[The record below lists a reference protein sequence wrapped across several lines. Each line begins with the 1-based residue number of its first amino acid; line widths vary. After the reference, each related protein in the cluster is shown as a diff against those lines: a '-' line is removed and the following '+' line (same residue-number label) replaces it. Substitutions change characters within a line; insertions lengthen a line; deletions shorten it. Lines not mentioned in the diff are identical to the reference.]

1 MTTILFDSGANALI
15 CCDFRTVS
23 MRDQLGYAYHADAII
38 GLHGAGLVNNYYA
51 PRGVITVELKTI
63 YGYDLTL
70 FAVSGEARLGS
81 HVELNI
87 KPYHQWG
94 KPQSKNRPMDAPLID
109 RIVAGIDMVLQYQDR
124 EIEHINVLKKRKGW
138 EVLYLSSLAALNF
151 SESLFEAMNH
161 TRSIHAISGDLIMH
175 AYPLKYY
182 EEVINISR
190 GNGPDDDVGKGRRL
204 YDDYSRIISS
214 PPFQQL
220 DSLMHIL
227 GPISKGLSSMIQACS
242 RLVIGAYWNHISADT
257 NRFCLPCTTSS
268 SLSLSS
274 SPSSY
279 DNLDMKNFNMRTD
292 FKTKKSH
299 LNFGKVNNVK
309 KGGLNNHNQNA
320 ATSRVKRTNLT
331 STAAVAVVVAVAI
344 DDNTTTTAVM
354 ANAKKNRNKRKSSN
368 LLNH

>member
-1 MTTILFDSGANALI
+1 
-15 CCDFRTVS
+15 
-23 MRDQLGYAYHADAII
+23 MRDQLGYAYHADVII

-81 HVELNI
+81 HIELNI

-138 EVLYLSSLAALNF
+138 EALYLSSLAVMNF
-151 SESLFEAMNH
+151 SEYLFEAMNH
-161 TRSIHAISGDLIMH
+161 TRSIHAIPGDLIMH

-190 GNGPDDDVGKGRRL
+190 GNGGDDDDSRRQYNDYGR
-204 YDDYSRIISS
+204 IMSS

-268 SLSLSS
+268 SSLSLSS
-274 SPSSY
+274 LSSSSSY
-279 DNLDMKNFNMRTD
+279 DKLDMKNFNKRTD
-292 FKTKKSH
+292 FKTKNSH
-299 LNFGKVNNVK
+299 LNFDKLINVK
-309 KGGLNNHNQNA
+309 KGGFNNHNQNA
-320 ATSRVKRTNLT
+320 ATSRVKRKNSS
-331 STAAVAVVVAVAI
+331 STAAIAVAAI
-344 DDNTTTTAVM
+344 DDNNTAGVM

>member
-1 MTTILFDSGANALI
+1 
-15 CCDFRTVS
+15 
-23 MRDQLGYAYHADAII
+23 
-38 GLHGAGLVNNYYA
+38 
-51 PRGVITVELKTI
+51 
-63 YGYDLTL
+63 
-70 FAVSGEARLGS
+70 
-81 HVELNI
+81 
-87 KPYHQWG
+87 
-94 KPQSKNRPMDAPLID
+94 
-109 RIVAGIDMVLQYQDR
+109 
-124 EIEHINVLKKRKGW
+124 
-138 EVLYLSSLAALNF
+138 
-151 SESLFEAMNH
+151 
-161 TRSIHAISGDLIMH
+161 MH

-190 GNGPDDDVGKGRRL
+190 GNGDDDDDVGKSRRL
-204 YDDYSRIISS
+204 YDDYGRIISS

-220 DSLMHIL
+220 ESLMHIL

-274 SPSSY
+274 SSSY

-299 LNFGKVNNVK
+299 LNFGKVINVK

-331 STAAVAVVVAVAI
+331 STAAVAVAVAI
-344 DDNTTTTAVM
+344 DDNNNTTAVM

>member
-1 MTTILFDSGANALI
+1 MIRIVLTTILLYSGANALI

-109 RIVAGIDMVLQYQDR
+109 RIVAGIDMILQYQDR

-138 EVLYLSSLAALNF
+138 EVLYLSRLAAMNF
-151 SESLFEAMNH
+151 SESLFETMNH
-161 TRSIHAISGDLIMH
+161 TISIHAISGDLIMH

-190 GNGPDDDVGKGRRL
+190 GNGRRL
-204 YDDYSRIISS
+204 YDDYGRIISS

-227 GPISKGLSSMIQACS
+227 GPISKGISSMIQACS

-274 SPSSY
+274 SSSY
-279 DNLDMKNFNMRTD
+279 DNLDMKNLNMRTD

-299 LNFGKVNNVK
+299 LNFGKVINVK
-309 KGGLNNHNQNA
+309 KGGQNSYNQNA

-331 STAAVAVVVAVAI
+331 STAAVAVAAI
-344 DDNTTTTAVM
+344 DDNNTAAVM
-354 ANAKKNRNKRKSSN
+354 ANAKKKRNKKKSN
-368 LLNH
+368 DLLNH